1 MVKKEYSPGDAAQKN
16 MFILVE
22 AGILCVCAQQH
33 IWSIR
38 SMSKASVR
46 IPWISSRAVGN
57 AAFMLVREV
66 SVRVAIVY

>member
-1 MVKKEYSPGDAAQKN
+1 MVKKEYSPGDAVQNN

-22 AGILCVCAQQH
+22 AGVLCVCVQRH

-38 SMSKASVR
+38 SMSDTSVG
-46 IPWISSRAVGN
+46 IPWIGFGAVGN

-66 SVRVAIVY
+66 SIRVAMVY